1 MVITHLHHELRYD
14 LFFVLTQIVWAFLGS
29 FYEKNYKKNKREN
42 FKVRIKRIIF
52 GMNEETLASILIS
65 KNLMLYLEIE
75 EKWPLKLISNSEKY
89 CSEERDLNFKT
100 VRRKCLLSKF
110 FKIQTKFFVSC
121 QMSNDILSNGSITSG
136 LIIVRIFS

>member
-1 MVITHLHHELRYD
+1 MSLDLTYFLCWLRLSGLFWGLSMSKIT
-14 LFFVLTQIVWAFLGS
+14 
-29 FYEKNYKKNKREN
+29 KKNKREN

-100 VRRKCLLSKF
+100 LLRKMLFIESVLVTC
-110 FKIQTKFFVSC
+110 QTKFSVSC

>member
-75 EKWPLKLISNSEKY
+75 EK
-89 CSEERDLNFKT
+89 
-100 VRRKCLLSKF
+100 
-110 FKIQTKFFVSC
+110 
-121 QMSNDILSNGSITSG
+121 
-136 LIIVRIFS
+136 